1 MEVLHPQCAG
11 LDVHKD
17 TVMAAVRCVSAPR
30 HQEVRRFATTTTG
43 LLALADWLTTHGCTH
58 VAMEAT
64 GVYWRL
70 VVRGLARLDESG
82 RQELLRKVVTR
93 IVVRPDAL
101 EVQGVLPIGSGLLRQ
116 RVSYRP
122 EQQETRNSSH
132 PCQFA
137 WLCRQRPGWVVLPRL
152 AERGR
157 VFRLSP
163 KISVDS
169 RPHSGG
175 NSARLAIPP
184 SR

>member
-101 EVQGVLPIGSGLLRQ
+101 EVQGVLPIGSGTPPSTRLVPSRAAGD
-116 RVSYRP
+116 S
-122 EQQETRNSSH
+122 EQFSPLPIRLVVPPTS
-132 PCQFA
+132 
-137 WLCRQRPGWVVLPRL
+137 GMVVLPRL

-163 KISVDS
+163 KISVDN